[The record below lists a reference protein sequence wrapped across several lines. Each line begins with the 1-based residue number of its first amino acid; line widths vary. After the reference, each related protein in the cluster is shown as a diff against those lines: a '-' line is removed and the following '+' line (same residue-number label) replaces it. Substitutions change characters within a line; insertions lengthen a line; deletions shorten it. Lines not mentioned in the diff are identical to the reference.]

1 MTNGLPPF
9 DPTTIRA
16 VGFDGYGTL
25 FAYDIDDFRR
35 EVAVIL
41 AEQGLETDFDE
52 FFKTWVKSYSAGGV
66 WGMEGPSRE
75 RPENDL
81 VLNGPLPE
89 WHSQR
94 EIWRRQFVTAL
105 EEYSLEGDA
114 DAAADRLRHVLTHA
128 PAYPDAYEAIEELD
142 RRGYTLGLLSNA
154 DEDFLQGALSG
165 ARLRFSV
172 IQTSESLQA
181 YKPHRSSFEAL
192 CTRLGFS
199 PHQVLYVGDSA
210 ISDISGG
217 RNAGLR
223 TVLVQR
229 PGIDSGEHAAGAEQ
243 DGTAPGYPEGVAP
256 PDITITTLTEL
267 LDILPG
273 LPPATEH
280 VTGTRR
286 D

>member
-1 MTNGLPPF
+1 VTQGPTSF
-9 DPTTIRA
+9 DPTSIRA

-41 AEQGLETDFDE
+41 AEQELETDFDA
-52 FFKTWVKSYSAGGV
+52 FFRTWVKSYSAGGV
-66 WGMEGPSRE
+66 WGMDGPSRE
-75 RPENDL
+75 RPQNDV

-89 WHSQR
+89 WHSQW

-105 EEYSLEGDA
+105 EQCGLTGDA
-114 DAAADRLRHVLTHA
+114 DAAADRLRDVLTHA
-128 PAYPDAYEAIEELD
+128 PAYPDAYGAIEELD

-172 IQTSESLQA
+172 IQTSESLRA
-181 YKPHRSSFEAL
+181 YKPHRASFEAL
-192 CTRLGFS
+192 CTRLGW
-199 PHQVLYVGDSA
+199 PPQQVLYVGDSP

-217 RNAGLR
+217 HNAGLR
-223 TVLVQR
+223 TALAQR
-229 PGIDSGEHAAGAEQ
+229 PGADSSEHAAQTED
-243 DGTAPGYPEGVAP
+243 DGTASAYPEGIAL
-256 PDITITTLTEL
+256 PDITITSLTEL
-267 LDILPG
+267 LDLLPG
-273 LPPATEH
+273 LSSASDD
-280 VTGTRR
+280 GTRIRR